1 MFFFILWCPFET
13 AMALSG
19 LLIFRGHL
27 FCHFQPK
34 YSYFRRS
41 LRLYTKDYKKFSLL
55 VVVLMGGDE
64 GIKGKR
70 MFFFYKLYFTDAK
83 YN

>member
-1 MFFFILWCPFET
+1 MWFPFET

-34 YSYFRRS
+34 YSYPRRN
-41 LRLYTKDYKKFSLL
+41 LPLYRREYKKFSLL
-55 VVVLMGGDE
+55 VVVLMGG
-64 GIKGKR
+64 GK
-70 MFFFYKLYFTDAK
+70 A
-83 YN
+83 